1 LSKKGGGTVD
11 QKSFKKT
18 QKVTIKSRLIIF
30 EESIRKK
37 IWDADFKRS
46 IKNKARTIYL
56 KQNRKLEKIERQN
69 ATKRRKNDN

>member
-30 EESIRKK
+30 KESIRKK

-46 IKNKARTIYL
+46 IKNKTRTIYP

-69 ATKRRKNDN
+69 AIKRRKNDN